1 VGTGVI
7 ARWGLKGSALKA
19 LLPLALAGVLS
30 ASAAAEELIL
40 TEPTVPEAPEM
51 VPELPSMPE
60 VPAAP
65 EAGPGGDIPGAM
77 TASEAPEGE
86 AVPVVREEA
95 GAEGAE
101 EGGGLAAPGA
111 KAAAA
116 AKPDPEE
123 IPLFAEGDPEA
134 AGETAPIGDLSL
146 GRMLAGAA
154 FWLGVVIFVL
164 CAVVYIVKRFVPG
177 ATASFRSPAAEVLG
191 RTFLDAR
198 KCLYVVKVGRRVL
211 IVAST
216 PERLSTVCE
225 VREPEE
231 VENLIALAVGEPG
244 PAPSAESMNAF
255 RAAIAQEQ
263 SRYDVTSSR
272 SQSPEP
278 TTVDELVAGGAS
290 DVPAHGSGEGAAM
303 SRIRGEVL
311 KIKQK
316 LQDLKEAS

>member
-1 VGTGVI
+1 MGTGVI
-7 ARWGLKGSALKA
+7 ARWGLKGSALIA
-19 LLPLALAGVLS
+19 FLPLALAAVLS
-30 ASAAAEELIL
+30 ASAVGDELTI
-40 TEPTVPEAPEM
+40 TEPTVPEMPEM
-51 VPELPSMPE
+51 VPELPTMPE
-60 VPAAP
+60 VPAAL
-65 EAGPGGDIPGAM
+65 EAGSGEEIPGAM
-77 TASEAPEGE
+77 RVSESPEGE
-86 AVPVVREEA
+86 PAPVASEKP
-95 GAEGAE
+95 EGA
-101 EGGGLAAPGA
+101 GGSAEAPGA

-116 AKPDPEE
+116 KPDPED
-123 IPLFAEGDPEA
+123 IPLFAEGDREA
-134 AGETAPIGDLSL
+134 PDETALVGELSL

-164 CAVVYIVKRFVPG
+164 CAVVYVVKRFVPG

-225 VREPEE
+225 VSEPEE
-231 VENLIALAVGEPG
+231 VENLIALAVGEPA

-278 TTVDELVAGGAS
+278 TTVDELIAGGAS
-290 DVPAHGSGEGAAM
+290 DVPGDGSGEGAAM